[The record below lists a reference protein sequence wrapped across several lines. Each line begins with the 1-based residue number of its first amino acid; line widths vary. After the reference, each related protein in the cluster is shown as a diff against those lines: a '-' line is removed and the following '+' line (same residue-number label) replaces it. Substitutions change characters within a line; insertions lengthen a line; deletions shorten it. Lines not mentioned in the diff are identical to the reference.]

1 MTHKSTWKAM
11 ERKVAAKFGSK
22 RTPLSGSNGGVTASD
37 SLHPV
42 LFLEA
47 KLRAKH
53 AAWELWQDT
62 AAKAKKENKV
72 PVVALKQKGGRG
84 ELYVI
89 HGDHLREVLEALLKV
104 DAAVN
109 DEKPLL

>member
-1 MTHKSTWKAM
+1 M
-11 ERKVAAKFGSK
+11 ERKVAAKFGAK

-42 LFLEA
+42 LFIEA

-62 AAKAKKENKV
+62 ANKAKKENKV

-89 HGDHLREVLEALLKV
+89 HGDHLEEVLNELIKARALES
-104 DAAVN
+104 D
-109 DEKPLL
+109 DKPLI